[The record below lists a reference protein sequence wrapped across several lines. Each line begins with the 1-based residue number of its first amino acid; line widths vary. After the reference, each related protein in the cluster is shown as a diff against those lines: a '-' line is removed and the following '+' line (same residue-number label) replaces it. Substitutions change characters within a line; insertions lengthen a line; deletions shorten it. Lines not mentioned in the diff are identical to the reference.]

1 VRGDSGYEDVKVK
14 FEQPFTSKDSRGGKG
29 IPLVCL
35 GTTEHAVYA
44 MRSVAPMPKCVLIPR
59 RWPHIVDALM
69 KRCRKNDVIRDFC
82 TRRNPP
88 YCL

>member
-1 VRGDSGYEDVKVK
+1 MRGDSGYEDVKVK

-44 MRSVAPMPKCVLIPR
+44 MRSVAPMP
-59 RWPHIVDALM
+59 
-69 KRCRKNDVIRDFC
+69 
-82 TRRNPP
+82 
-88 YCL
+88 